1 MAKSL
6 LGWNLSWRVLGGK
19 LGADWERDRRD
30 TLFLMGSIALSAL
43 THIEHLPAWVFA
55 SFTVLFIWRLGL
67 VLSGRWL
74 PRQSIRL
81 VAAFAAALAVFAE
94 YKTLVGRDAGVAL
107 LVLFLGL
114 KLMEMQAKRDLFI
127 VIFLCMFLLLLSFL
141 YSQSMFSAILVGI
154 ALLTL
159 ITTLLSM
166 QFGYHEAP
174 LPKRFLLAG
183 QLLLK
188 SVPIA
193 LILFFLFPR
202 IDQPL
207 WKMPGESSSAKT
219 GLSDSMA
226 PGSISNLNESDEVA
240 FRVQFEGSVPAQKDL
255 YWRGP
260 SFGNFD
266 GKVWRAVKHEIGAPP
281 APSIQFN
288 PATRVYQY
296 SVTQEPS
303 GTAQIFTL
311 EFPSAVPVI
320 EGRSSAVLPDYQ
332 LLSAT
337 PINERTLYS
346 AQSRLGGKIGLNETQ
361 LTLQNWLTL
370 PPGFNGKTLQLAIE
384 WRNAQTDNRKLI
396 AQALEWFNKE
406 QFFYTMTP
414 PLYGKDGVDDFLFSG
429 RKGFCEH
436 YAQAFVVLMRA
447 LDIPARVVTGYQG
460 GESNPIDG
468 VISIRQ
474 KDAHAW
480 AEVWLEGDG
489 WTRIDPTAVISPE
502 RILKSVPNRDG
513 PKSTASQIAD
523 QTTGLFN
530 QFRFRLEAI
539 SNGWN
544 TWVLKYDQQKQR
556 EFLKRFGLDLDNWPQ
571 VVGLMAGLI
580 AFVLAIVALTTLHP
594 RQKPNPIDAAFNEA
608 CSKLEAL
615 GIKRHRAETAKAF
628 AARVQKESPDLGHSF
643 YAIVKLYN
651 HMQYEQVKHD
661 PHDVRRLRQL
671 VKKFQH

>member
-6 LGWNLSWRVLGGK
+6 MGWNLSWKVLGGK

-55 SFTVLFIWRLGL
+55 SFAVLFIWRLGL

-114 KLMEMQAKRDLFI
+114 KLMEMQAKRDLFV

-141 YSQSMFSAILVGI
+141 YSQSIFSAVLVGI

-174 LPKRFLLAG
+174 MAKRFILSG
-183 QLLLK
+183 TLLLK
-188 SVPIA
+188 SMPIA

-207 WKMPGESSSAKT
+207 WKMPGESSGAKT

-226 PGSISNLNESDEVA
+226 PGTISNLNESEEVA
-240 FRVQFEGSVPAQKDL
+240 FRVQFEGGVPAQKDL

-260 SFGNFD
+260 SFGSFD
-266 GKVWRAVKHEIGAPP
+266 GKTWRAVKHEIGAAP
-281 APSIQFN
+281 APSVQFR
-288 PATRVYQY
+288 PKDRVYKY

-303 GTAQIFTL
+303 GSPQLFAL
-311 EFPSAVPVI
+311 EFPSAAPIVD
-320 EGRSSAVLPDYQ
+320 ERSSAVLPDFQ
-332 LLSAT
+332 LISPN
-337 PINERTLYS
+337 PIVEKTLFF

-396 AQALEWFNKE
+396 AQALDWFNKE
-406 QFFYTMTP
+406 QFFYTMSP
-414 PLYGKDGVDDFLFSG
+414 PLYGKDSVDEFLFVG

-460 GESNPIDG
+460 GESNPVDG

-489 WTRIDPTAVISPE
+489 WTRIDPTAVIAPD
-502 RILKSVPNRDG
+502 RILKPLPSRE
-513 PKSTASQIAD
+513 IATSAAG
-523 QTTGLFN
+523 QLAN
-530 QFRFRLEAI
+530 QSLGFLNLVRFRLEAI

-544 TWVLKYDQQKQR
+544 TWVLSYDRQKQR
-556 EFLKRFGLDLDNWPQ
+556 DLLKRFGLDLDNWPQ

-580 AFVLAIVALTTLHP
+580 AFVLAIVALSTLHP
-594 RQKPNPIDAAFNEA
+594 REKPNPIDAAFNEA
-608 CSKLEAL
+608 CNKLEAL
-615 GIKRHRAETAKAF
+615 GVKRRRDETARAF
-628 AARVQKESPDLGHSF
+628 ARRVAKESPDCAPAF
-643 YAIVKLYN
+643 TAIAKLYN
-651 HMQYEQVKHD
+651 QLHYEQVEYD
-661 PHDVRRLRQL
+661 PEDVTRLRRM
-671 VKKFQH
+671 VKKFQS